1 VLIMINANKLFI
13 QHLQHAVSHVDTT
26 TCGFM
31 QIDDLRSYGSFYSV
45 SFTLLT
51 DLNRQLRYSQ
61 DAVLRLIQTI
71 RLQYTKL

>member
-1 VLIMINANKLFI
+1 MINANKLFI

-31 QIDDLRSYGSFYSV
+31 QIDDLRSYGSFYPV
-45 SFTLLT
+45 SFTPLT
-51 DLNRQLRYSQ
+51 DLNRQLRPYSQ
-61 DAVLRLIQTI
+61 DAVLHLIQTI